1 MINPNTVIKE
11 FRVTEKV
18 ATQSANYNQ
27 YVFEVDPSATK
38 GAIAEA
44 IQKAFNV
51 KVTRVNVINHKG
63 KVKVSRTRS
72 GKVGIKGAHKKAIVT
87 LKDGDKIEMI

>member
-1 MINPNTVIKE
+1 MANPTKVIKE

-27 YVFEVDPSATK
+27 YVFEVEPSATK
-38 GAIAEA
+38 AAIAGAVES
-44 IQKAFNV
+44 AFKV

-63 KVKVSRTRS
+63 KVKASRARG
-72 GKVGIKGAHKKAIVT
+72 GKAGVKGAHKKAVIT